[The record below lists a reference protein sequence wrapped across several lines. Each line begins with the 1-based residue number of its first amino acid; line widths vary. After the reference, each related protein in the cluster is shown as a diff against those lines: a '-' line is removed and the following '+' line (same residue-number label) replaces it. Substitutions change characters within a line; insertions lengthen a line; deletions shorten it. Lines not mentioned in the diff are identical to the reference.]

1 MENQKFGNI
10 DRDNREVQNND
21 VRRNE
26 RNKYESN
33 LIKED
38 QNVNSDYS
46 ENKDGYKPRNNS
58 NSNSSSNKDIETVI
72 DSDNPELYSPD
83 GNKEDNPENHK
94 DEYTADMGDEFI
106 EKDQKKER

>member
-1 MENQKFGNI
+1 MGNQKFGNI

-38 QNVNSDYS
+38 KNVNSDYS
-46 ENKDGYKPRNNS
+46 ENRDGYNTNNNS
-58 NSNSSSNKDIETVI
+58 VSNSSPNKDIESVI

-83 GNKEDNPENHK
+83 GNIEDNPENHK
-94 DEYTADMGDEFI
+94 DEYREKMGDKFL

>member
-33 LIKED
+33 LLKED
-38 QNVNSDYS
+38 QNVNRMHESI
-46 ENKDGYKPRNNS
+46 ELFGQIS
-58 NSNSSSNKDIETVI
+58 NSKWFVNT
-72 DSDNPELYSPD
+72 
-83 GNKEDNPENHK
+83 
-94 DEYTADMGDEFI
+94 
-106 EKDQKKER
+106 R